1 MMLAFKSNHDIQV
14 LIGGLEASLRI
25 YYATKYVTKMQ
36 NLVDSVTAGAL
47 AAFKRREQRERQV
60 QEPHTDRSSVGRR
73 RVASL
78 IFALTNRRE
87 IAGPFA
93 ALYLLR
99 GSCAYMSASCTSLPL
114 KDVLRELVEG
124 NTHSCNLV
132 ELREGNS
139 DVTFRPASFLDD
151 YLFRPLGLDH
161 KCLYEFTM
169 ICFRRKRKQETTVSS
184 SFLGGHP
191 LYSTHCVGYHQT
203 EVIPVITGVR
213 MPYLNSETPRD
224 LVVKRSRCALVL
236 FKPFRNILDLVDDPT
251 NEEAWIQA
259 YFRWEP
265 TRTTFICEIM
275 TNMDD

>member
-99 GSCAYMSASCTSLPL
+99 GSCAYVSASCTSLPL

-132 ELREGNS
+132 ELREGNY
-139 DVTFRPASFLDD
+139 DVTFRPASSS
-151 YLFRPLGLDH
+151 
-161 KCLYEFTM
+161 TI
-169 ICFRRKRKQETTVSS
+169 ICFD
-184 SFLGGHP
+184 HW
-191 LYSTHCVGYHQT
+191 
-203 EVIPVITGVR
+203 
-213 MPYLNSETPRD
+213 D
-224 LVVKRSRCALVL
+224 
-236 FKPFRNILDLVDDPT
+236 
-251 NEEAWIQA
+251 
-259 YFRWEP
+259 
-265 TRTTFICEIM
+265 
-275 TNMDD
+275 